1 MIAVNRLDLSHVLRR
16 GLVNLAAAK
25 RSAGIHQRVVTSPD
39 DGSRDGLRA
48 PRMTGRVVIAALTAF
63 LGLSCAHAQALDK
76 VTVAGWSQP
85 ISEITNLLAEPDK
98 GFFKAKGIDLGYV
111 PGTGGG
117 SAIQTLLTGQADIA
131 FTDPAALY
139 LALDKGEKLVAIYNI
154 YPQNVFNVVAPK
166 AKDIRTAT
174 DLKGKR
180 IGVYSLSSGTRQNLQ
195 VLLHQVG
202 LTEKD
207 VTVEVTGLLN
217 FAPLI
222 QGQVDATAA
231 TDTGLLVARMKGLA
245 DVDVIEVKDHL
256 NLPSDI
262 FVVTQATYEAKK
274 PLLKRFLAAYRDSA
288 AWMIASPEDAA
299 RVAVTRAINGR
310 DEALNLE
317 IIKLRNIST
326 VSPTTDAKGL
336 GHFDPELMQK
346 GADTFHTL
354 GLIAK
359 PIDIA
364 GVVKSDL
371 IP

>member
-1 MIAVNRLDLSHVLRR
+1 MSATNWSRLAGFFRKR
-16 GLVNLAAAK
+16 LVIPAAAK
-25 RSAGIHQRVVTSPD
+25 RSAGLHRRALEPSDGARGKPGMTVRVV
-39 DGSRDGLRA
+39 A
-48 PRMTGRVVIAALTAF
+48 AVVASLIGTPL
-63 LGLSCAHAQALDK
+63 AHAQPLDK

-98 GFFKAKGIDLGYV
+98 GFFKARGIDLGYV
-111 PGTGGG
+111 PGNGGG
-117 SAIQTLLTGQADIA
+117 SAIQNMLAGQADIA

-166 AKDIRTAT
+166 AKGIKGPA

-180 IGVYSLSSGTRQNLQ
+180 VGVYSLSSGTRQNLQ
-195 VLLHQVG
+195 VLLNQVG

-231 TDTGLLVARMKGLA
+231 TDTGLLVAKAKGLA
-245 DVDVIEVKDHL
+245 DFDVIEVKDHL

-262 FVVTQATYEAKK
+262 FVVTLATYEAKK
-274 PLLKRFLAAYRDSA
+274 PLLKRFLEAYRDSA
-288 AWMIASPEDAA
+288 AWMIARPEEAA
-299 RVAVTRAINGR
+299 KVAVTRAINGR

-317 IIKLRNIST
+317 IIKLRNLST

-336 GHFDPELMQK
+336 GHFDFEPMQK
-346 GADTFHTL
+346 GADTFHKL
-354 GLIAK
+354 GLIGK
-359 PIDIA
+359 PLDM
-364 GVVKSDL
+364 GQVVKSDL